1 MGLYLA
7 AAVVASALMAA
18 GLLMMK
24 ARAGKLPAARG
35 AGVPAAFLT
44 WLRDPM
50 WAGGLGL
57 QTCGWALYVAA
68 LAGAPVSLV
77 AVMMQGGIAM
87 FVLFAVRFLGE
98 RARPAEWT
106 GIGGMILAMILLALS
121 LGAEEA
127 EHGADARRLAII
139 SIALLAAGIGPSAA
153 SRLRNGGISAA
164 IVSGVVF
171 GLGSLYTKALT
182 QDFTDGSSVAV
193 LTRVASDPYLYLTVA
208 ANLCG
213 LITLQNAF
221 HRARGIIVM
230 PLSSALSNLVPIGGG
245 IVAFGERL
253 PADPT
258 AAAMRVGAFVL
269 TIAAGALLSSARE
282 AESSELRPNPR
293 PSYHR
298 EAGRG

>member
-1 MGLYLA
+1 MGFYLA
-7 AAVVASALMAA
+7 LAVAASALMAA

-24 ARAGKLPAARG
+24 ARAETLPAASG

-44 WLRDPM
+44 WLRDPV
-50 WAGGLGL
+50 WAGGLGV

-87 FVLFAVRFLGE
+87 FVLFAVLFLGE
-98 RARPAEWT
+98 RARLAEWT
-106 GIGGMILAMILLALS
+106 GIGGVILAMILLAFS

-127 EHGADARRLAII
+127 AQGADARRLAII

-153 SRLRNGGISAA
+153 SRLRNGGISSA

-182 QDFTDGSSVAV
+182 EDFTGGSAAPAVA
-193 LTRVASDPYLYLTVA
+193 RVVSDPYLYLTVA

-245 IVAFGERL
+245 ILAFGERL
-253 PADPT
+253 PDDPV

-269 TIAAGALLSSARE
+269 TIAAGTLLSATRE
-282 AESSELRPNPR
+282 AEGSRASL
-293 PSYHR
+293 
-298 EAGRG
+298 